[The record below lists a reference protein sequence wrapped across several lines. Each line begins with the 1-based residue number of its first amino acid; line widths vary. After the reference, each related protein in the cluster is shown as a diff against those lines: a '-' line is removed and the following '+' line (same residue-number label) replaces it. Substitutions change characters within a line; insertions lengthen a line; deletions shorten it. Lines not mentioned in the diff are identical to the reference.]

1 MSVRHVVPGVF
12 IRLKSITTP
21 LNVKLKLVKY
31 LWISESV
38 IIPNKTEVLL
48 DFIVGLLLNKKRK
61 NLSDEDFEAIWHCL
75 EWLLLTKK
83 MQQRL
88 SKKQVIVLK
97 PSFSSMLISSLT
109 NVSQNKLKYSDS
121 VIVCCKLLLS
131 SPALSCLFTSNIENM
146 ANLLSAVSSIS
157 LQQLATTGHMEQ
169 HIDDML
175 TSLIKSFCD
184 CQKISCNQVQVLKLF
199 CNKLFQSV
207 LILRYKCQHRS
218 DYNHISC
225 LLDEMIKNTVF
236 NKDQRLFFRKFQ
248 KLSAATNILEIKS
261 RLSQLFTIMEEAITR
276 TDNEALAV
284 DFRAAVL
291 DYLPKLFALFIE
303 GETESSVLIEIMLDN
318 ISKLLG
324 FDLEQGKFH
333 GAVEENKAIE
343 IMGQLLD
350 SISNMNI
357 YNLNADDDNEKKFW
371 FMYSKQ
377 LPQILFTAER
387 KTDSWFL
394 CLKSLILLNP
404 DISKE
409 YLDHIL
415 SLCWSV
421 LSESDESTIEQ
432 VDGLLESI
440 LEVYSKLRQMPFLFE
455 KLIASVIASSVEYNC
470 KWSQRFS
477 VKFQNIVQVLPQT
490 VALQIWEMLLTAI
503 EKELSPMLK
512 DDEGDDSISNQKHVC
527 SCIIGLLLNFL
538 GDVVI
543 VGPSVTAKNTLAMQN
558 LQTRMKVSIVVPS
571 IYLYLSKPNCDPHLL
586 EATLLLI
593 YKWWEIAFILAYYT
607 PPGQEE
613 FLFDLSTFNF
623 LSASIRKKIFK
634 SGGNGSVVCYLL
646 QLQCIKAVQVFPESE
661 TEKKKAKICDL
672 SGIVNMLMSKENSEV
687 PVENQNKIVH
697 PHIPVRTM
705 KQATWWFLTTNLP
718 ILFPLFTP
726 QNILVISQYIVQTLI
741 TDTVEHSEREM
752 LTEASFTWN
761 LIRSPFFQEMASFH
775 THIITCIFSTLAGSV
790 LKKDGSLPE
799 DMKTVASLFS
809 TLGNSELQW
818 NNPNDKNTSKAL
830 KIVGGGLCSL
840 FENSVAQSDAQENF
854 LQKSSTIIKIV
865 ELLPLRFLPRN
876 EKIQIIFGLHLV
888 ISCCSVSDIC
898 PDDSNL
904 VSTVPNDQKL
914 SLLTNCTDC
923 LSTLMKSSENVSIY
937 NYLRPEV
944 VLNFLETSLSKIQE
958 QKSNSQQTLLMCY
971 YRLLEYSISS
981 MFEGSTLCSILE
993 TYIMKLFKYLQKAKD
1008 RISKRS
1014 HSMEYIQKK
1023 YSLKFLFAS
1032 KFIEELGKV
1041 LQQKTLSEDTHAIAT
1056 KYMEMFSDVV
1066 LEMINS
1072 IDSEVADCVLAVYT
1086 SLLESRKNTS
1096 NGQKALSNKHN
1107 PRLTVCCLNNISKM
1121 ENFTSLLLS
1130 VQFFKFSL
1138 NHASAVISPEEHSNL
1153 WNCLKDLLSFLL
1165 TSSTVTQKTQSSSA
1179 ASVESSLNTAVA
1191 FSLLSS
1197 FSGLQ
1202 LASLCAP
1209 SSTITNGSQL
1219 QFYSRQNCI
1228 QSLYIAVKSTMLS
1241 LISAMSCEEQHI
1253 HLENLALCLKTDV
1266 GLNNFTEIT
1275 TATEVFQVLLEKNV
1289 FDENAQLQK
1298 TILNSTQLMF
1308 QQLQWHCNMDK
1319 MTKIYIPLLH
1329 LEVKMLKKNIPP
1341 QTALHIIFG
1350 CQFVPL
1356 SNLDAATFEAVFQA
1370 LYDVLNILL
1379 TEYTDVILLTLP
1391 SFIGIVKRLI
1401 VAVVGEGTQDKLSN
1415 NKSAEKAIC
1424 NCANLLS
1431 RLINS
1436 MSIHKS
1442 ELNSVVNYVIAEF
1455 IAAYSNVTLL
1465 PTVKNILNS
1474 SLYCLLMSCNNH
1486 MLNSLNAIL
1495 PQSMKHV
1502 FESIYK
1508 IYSKNYEYKGYI

>member
-1 MSVRHVVPGVF
+1 MSLRHVVPGVF
-12 IRLKSITTP
+12 ARLKSITTP
-21 LNVKLKLVKY
+21 LKVKLKLAKY

-38 IIPNKTEVLL
+38 IIPNKTEVLF
-48 DFIVGLLLNKKRK
+48 DFIAGLLVKKKRTS
-61 NLSDEDFEAIWHCL
+61 LSDEDFEAIWQCL

-83 MQQRL
+83 MQRRL
-88 SKKQVIVLK
+88 SKKQAVILK
-97 PSFSSMLISSLT
+97 PSFSTILNFSLA

-121 VIVCCKLLLS
+121 VMACCKLLLS
-131 SPALSCLFTSNIENM
+131 SPALSYLFTSNIENM
-146 ANLLSAVSSIS
+146 VNLLSAVSSIS

-169 HIDDML
+169 HIDDLL
-175 TSLIKSFCD
+175 TNLIKSFCD
-184 CQKISCNQVQVLKLF
+184 CQKISCNQGQVLKLF

-207 LILRYKCQHRS
+207 LILRYKCQHHS

-236 NKDQRLFFRKFQ
+236 NKDQRLFFRKLQ
-248 KLSAATNILEIKS
+248 KQSAATNILESKS
-261 RLSQLFTIMEEAITR
+261 GLIQLFTIMKEAITG
-276 TDNEALAV
+276 TDSEALAI
-284 DFRAAVL
+284 DFRAAVF
-291 DYLPKLFALFIE
+291 DYLPKLFASFIE
-303 GETESSVLIEIMLDN
+303 GETESSVPIQIMLDN

-343 IMGQLLD
+343 IMGQLL
-350 SISNMNI
+350 NI
-357 YNLNADDDNEKKFW
+357 YNLSANDDNEEKFW

-404 DISKE
+404 DINKE
-409 YLDHIL
+409 YLDQIL

-440 LEVYSKLRQMPFLFE
+440 LEVYSKLRQIPFLFK

-470 KWSQRFS
+470 KWPQRFS
-477 VKFQNIVQVLPQT
+477 LKFQNIVQMLPQT
-490 VALQIWEMLLTAI
+490 VALQVWEMLLTAI
-503 EKELSPMLK
+503 EKELAPILK
-512 DDEGDDSISNQKHVC
+512 DDEGDDSISNQKPVC

-543 VGPSVTAKNTLAMQN
+543 VGPSVTAKNTLAIQN
-558 LQTRMKVSIVVPS
+558 FQTRMKITVVVPS
-571 IYLYLSKPNCDPHLL
+571 LYLCLSKPNCDPHLL

-593 YKWWEIAFILAYYT
+593 YEWWEIAFILAYYT

-613 FLFDLSTFNF
+613 FLLDLSTFNF
-623 LSASIRKKIFK
+623 LSASIRKKILK
-634 SGGNGSVVCYLL
+634 SVGNGSVVCYLL

-661 TEKKKAKICDL
+661 TEEKKAKICNL
-672 SGIVNMLMSKENSEV
+672 SGIINMLMSKENSEV
-687 PVENQNKIVH
+687 PAENQNKIVH
-697 PHIPVRTM
+697 PRIPVRTI
-705 KQATWWFLTTNLP
+705 KQATWWFLTTNFP
-718 ILFPLFTP
+718 IVFPLLTP
-726 QNILVISQYIVQTLI
+726 RNILIISQYIVQTLM

-752 LTEASFTWN
+752 STEASFTWD
-761 LIRSPFFQEMASFH
+761 LIKSPFFQEMASFH
-775 THIITCIFSTLAGSV
+775 PLIISCIFSTLAGSI
-790 LKKDGSLPE
+790 LKQDGSLPE

-809 TLGNSELQW
+809 TLGNSEIQW
-818 NNPNDKNTSKAL
+818 NNPNDKKTSEAL
-830 KIVGGGLCSL
+830 KIVGEGFCSL
-840 FENSVAQSDAQENF
+840 FGNSVAQSDAQEKV

-865 ELLPLRFLPRN
+865 ELLPLRFLPPN
-876 EKIQIIFGLHLV
+876 EKIQITFGLHLV
-888 ISCCSVSDIC
+888 ISCCPVSDIC

-914 SLLTNCTDC
+914 SLITNCIDC
-923 LSTLMKSSENVSIY
+923 LSTLMMSSENVFIY

-944 VLNFLETSLSKIQE
+944 VLNFLETSLSKIQK
-958 QKSNSQQTLLMCY
+958 QKPNSQQALLMCY

-981 MFEGSTLCSILE
+981 IIEGFTLCSILE

-1008 RISKRS
+1008 RICKKS
-1014 HSMEYIQKK
+1014 HSMEYIHKK

-1041 LQQKTLSEDTHAIAT
+1041 LQQKTLSEDTRAIAT

-1066 LEMINS
+1066 LEMVTS
-1072 IDSEVADCVLAVYT
+1072 IDSDVPDCVLAVYT
-1086 SLLESRKNTS
+1086 SLLESQKNTS
-1096 NGQKALSNKHN
+1096 NGGKPLSNKHN
-1107 PRLTVCCLNNISKM
+1107 PRLTVCCLNKISKM

-1153 WNCLKDLLSFLL
+1153 WNCLKDLLSFLS
-1165 TSSTVTQKTQSSSA
+1165 TSSTVTQRTQSSSA
-1179 ASVESSLNTAVA
+1179 ASIESSLNTAVA

-1209 SSTITNGSQL
+1209 LSTITIGSQL
-1219 QFYSRQNCI
+1219 QFYSTQNCI
-1228 QSLYIAVKSTMLS
+1228 QSLYIAVQSTMLS
-1241 LISAMSCEEQHI
+1241 LITAMSCEEQHI
-1253 HLENLALCLKTDV
+1253 HLQNLALCLKTDA

-1275 TATEVFQVLLEKNV
+1275 TATEVFQILLEKNV
-1289 FDENAQLQK
+1289 FHENAQLQK
-1298 TILNSTQLMF
+1298 TMLNSTQLMF

-1341 QTALHIIFG
+1341 KTALHVIFG

-1379 TEYTDVILLTLP
+1379 TEYTDAILLTLP

-1431 RLINS
+1431 RLINN
-1436 MSIHKS
+1436 MTIHKS

-1465 PTVKNILNS
+1465 PTVKSILNS
-1474 SLYCLLMSCNNH
+1474 SLYCLLMSCNDH

-1495 PQSMKHV
+1495 PQSMKRV
-1502 FESIYK
+1502 FESIYT
-1508 IYSKNYEYKGYI
+1508 IYTKNYEYKGYI